1 MIVTVP
7 IGGVGSKSRK
17 EAVRK
22 YFRKTPDSSEE
33 RNAIRIMILAGAAAV
48 AAVVVLMNGPWFVGV
63 AVGLLALVAL
73 SQGLMQRANYRRR
86 YAAAEPKPTDAQM
99 DQLLREDIRRA
110 ASRALQR
117 LGLTLDELELR
128 SRDVDPLAVGRHQRL
143 ADQGRGPIAVF
154 GPTAQ
159 ARGRIGI
166 DRKWRFTSYDI
177 MVICPTGH
185 HLGIYECVLNL
196 DSGRRREEETNEYHY
211 ADVVAVRTTTTA
223 TPEVAIN
230 VLDPTAHH
238 QIMLGGTLH
247 REFQIIVSSGDRS
260 SIIVGIKDDD
270 EPGEAVLLQ
279 ESGIE
284 AVIEAVRRM
293 LRVKKGGVVP
303 SL

>member
-1 MIVTVP
+1 MTVTVP
-7 IGGVGSKSRK
+7 IGGVDSKSRK

-33 RNAIRIMILAGAAAV
+33 RNAIRLMILGAAV
-48 AAVVVLMNGPWFVGV
+48 AIAAVVILMIGPQLVGI
-63 AVGLLALVAL
+63 AIGLLALVAL
-73 SQGLMQRANYRRR
+73 SQGLMQRANYLRK
-86 YAAAEPKPTDAQM
+86 YAAAEPKPSDSQM
-99 DQLLREDIRRA
+99 DQLLRDDIRRA
-110 ASRALQR
+110 AGRALKR

-128 SRDVDPLAVGRHQRL
+128 SHDVDPLAVGGHQRL

-159 ARGRIGI
+159 AQGRIGI
-166 DRKWRFTSYDI
+166 DRKWRFTRYDI

-185 HLGIYECVLNL
+185 HLGIYECVLDL
-196 DSGRRREEETNEYHY
+196 ASGRRRDEETNEYHY

-230 VLDPTAHH
+230 VLDPSAHRR
-238 QIMLGGTLH
+238 ISLGGALH

-270 EPGEAVLLQ
+270 EPGEVVLLQ

-284 AVIEAVRRM
+284 SVIEAVRRM
-293 LRVKKGGVVP
+293 LRAKKGGVVP
-303 SL
+303 TM